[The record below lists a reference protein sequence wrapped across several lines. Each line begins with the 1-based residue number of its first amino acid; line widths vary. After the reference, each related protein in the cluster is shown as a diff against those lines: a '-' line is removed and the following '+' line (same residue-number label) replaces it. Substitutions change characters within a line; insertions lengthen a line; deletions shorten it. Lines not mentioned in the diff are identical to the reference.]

1 MKRIYYAAMTV
12 VFTTM
17 SFTGCSSDEVTV
29 TEPEPVTTHSDDK
42 QQKQDDEPNNNGN
55 QPGNNGEVTVKT
67 RNIDLTDA
75 QKQAV
80 SRNNDFAFKYYRQ
93 LAQLS
98 DLKDKSFV
106 TSPLSV
112 TYAMGMLNDGA
123 KGATAEEITKTLG
136 FEGGSSK
143 DVNELCMKLIKEAPM
158 VDEKVVLKLAD
169 CIVTNYGTDLYEQ
182 YQKNMADYYKSEVF
196 NMDFA
201 QRSTIDFINNWCNK
215 QTEGMIKDIID
226 ELSPEARIV
235 LMNAIY
241 FRAVWS
247 GKFSEE
253 NTKYEPF
260 TAEDG
265 QVKQVAMMHKE
276 DAVEY
281 TNNNTYSTI
290 GLPYGNG
297 KNWRMYVLLPNAG
310 KTVADI
316 LAGLTN
322 NSWSKNVERMYGQK
336 IDVKLP
342 RFKTESELGLNDVI
356 RSLGAPTIFSGKA
369 DFSAMSSESLFV
381 SLIKQKAAIEVSEEG
396 TEASAITIVKMDLT
410 IGDDVTTPTFHA
422 DHPFVYLIQEA
433 SSGAIFFMGTYQGN

>member
-1 MKRIYYAAMTV
+1 
-12 VFTTM
+12 
-17 SFTGCSSDEVTV
+17 
-29 TEPEPVTTHSDDK
+29 
-42 QQKQDDEPNNNGN
+42 
-55 QPGNNGEVTVKT
+55 
-67 RNIDLTDA
+67 
-75 QKQAV
+75 
-80 SRNNDFAFKYYRQ
+80 
-93 LAQLS
+93 
-98 DLKDKSFV
+98 
-106 TSPLSV
+106 
-112 TYAMGMLNDGA
+112 
-123 KGATAEEITKTLG
+123 
-136 FEGGSSK
+136 
-143 DVNELCMKLIKEAPM
+143 
-158 VDEKVVLKLAD
+158 
-169 CIVTNYGTDLYEQ
+169 
-182 YQKNMADYYKSEVF
+182 
-196 NMDFA
+196 
-201 QRSTIDFINNWCNK
+201 
-215 QTEGMIKDIID
+215 MIKDIID

-281 TNNNTYSTI
+281 TNNNIYSTI

-381 SLIKQKAAIEVSEEG
+381 SLIKQKAAIEVSEDG
-396 TEASAITIVKMDLT
+396 TVSYNANNVWEL
-410 IGDDVTTPTFHA
+410 
-422 DHPFVYLIQEA
+422 
-433 SSGAIFFMGTYQGN
+433 SSGKFICLTNDFLCLCNYTNPVTWKLDYLLLPPDDLYKVLPEEDENQENYNF